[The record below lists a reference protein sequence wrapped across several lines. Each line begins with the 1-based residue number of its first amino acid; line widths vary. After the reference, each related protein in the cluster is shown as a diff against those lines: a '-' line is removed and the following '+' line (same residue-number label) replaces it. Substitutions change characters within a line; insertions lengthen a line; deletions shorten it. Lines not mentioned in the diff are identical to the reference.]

1 MALNQDLLSNG
12 NQSTYFQMIIASV
25 FLIIF
30 PASIL
35 LFENINGFI
44 LVYFTLAGFFLYLR
58 NRKTAPQP
66 SRDEILLYFSASFFC
81 WVSILI
87 TFNLSDNFDSST
99 RFLHL
104 FAIIPVYIFLKNTPI
119 KLHYFWYGLTIG
131 SFIVAG
137 IAIYEVVFFH
147 ADRARSITHPII
159 FGDLSLAMG
168 VMTLAGIGWFKSQ
181 AKWQVL
187 LPCLALICGVLA
199 SVLSASR
206 GSWVAVPFL
215 FLTFFWYIKN
225 IFSFKQKIALV
236 TIFTLTLSALYLTPQ
251 TRVSEHVAKTINKVK
266 LYIDSDINSP
276 HRSDTSSIGTRFE
289 MWQASVS
296 IFQEHPLIG
305 VGWGNYQK
313 NASLLAQQG
322 LRNRSAALYE
332 HPHNQFLSVLVKGG
346 LVSFISLIILFT
358 ILCKFF
364 IQKISRDTNKDIQ
377 RLALAGLL
385 LVISFICF
393 GLSEAI
399 FERSR
404 PISFFAFYVAVII
417 ALIYQQQRL
426 SPRKTFQRAHSL
438 SVTVITKNE
447 ADRLDECLQS
457 VHNWADEII
466 VLDSGS
472 TDDTVEIAKRYTDK
486 VFVTDWPG
494 YGPQKQRALEKAQCE
509 WVLSLDADERVTPEL
524 QTDIDEV
531 LSEDTPKHTGYKT
544 PWAVM
549 LYGHRMDFGRSARAP
564 LRLFKREGSRFS
576 DDQVHERIILPA
588 PGSTYKLEGRLL
600 HFTHRDFGHGL
611 SKSRQYAWLGSQK
624 YFAQNRWGGGLI
636 GATLRAFW
644 TFFLIYFLRLGIL
657 DGPAGFLSAAS
668 YSQNSFNKYAGLW
681 SLRREARRH
690 KKLNG

>member
-1 MALNQDLLSNG
+1 MELNRDSF
-12 NQSTYFQMIIASV
+12 SSETKSSYFQMFIASIS
-25 FLIIF
+25 LIVF

-35 LFENINGFI
+35 VFEKIDSLVFVYFI
-44 LVYFTLAGFFLYLR
+44 LAGLFLYLK
-58 NRKTAPQP
+58 NRKTAAQP
-66 SRDEILLYFSASFFC
+66 SRDETLLYFAVSLFC
-81 WVSILI
+81 WISIFI
-87 TFNLSDNFDSST
+87 TYNLSDDLDSST

-104 FAIIPVYIFLKNTPI
+104 FAIIPAYIFLKNTRI
-119 KLHYFWYGLTIG
+119 SLHFFWYGLTIG

-137 IAIYEVVFFH
+137 IAINEVFFSQI
-147 ADRARSITHPII
+147 DRARSITHPII

-168 VMTLAGIGWFKSQ
+168 AMALAGMGWFKSQ
-181 AKWQVL
+181 AKWQIL
-187 LPCLALICGVLA
+187 LPCLALLCGVLA
-199 SVLSASR
+199 SVLSGSR
-206 GSWVAVPFL
+206 GGWIAIPFL
-215 FLTFFWYIKN
+215 LLIFIWYIKN
-225 IFSFKQKIALV
+225 IFSFKQKFALV
-236 TIFTLTLSALYLTPQ
+236 TVFALTLSALYFTPQ
-251 TRVSEHVAKTINKVK
+251 TRVSFHIDRTIDSIK
-266 LYIDSDINSP
+266 LYTDSEISSP
-276 HRSDTSSIGTRFE
+276 YRASSVGTRFE

-296 IFQEHPLIG
+296 IFQEHPFVG
-305 VGWGNYQK
+305 VGWGNYK
-313 NASLLAQQG
+313 KHASLLVQQG
-322 LRNRSAALYE
+322 LRKSSAAAFE
-332 HPHNQFLSVLVKGG
+332 HPHNQFLSALVKGG
-346 LVSFISLIILFT
+346 LLSFISLIFLFT
-358 ILCKFF
+358 ILSKFF
-364 IQKISRDTNKDIQ
+364 IKKISRDQNRDIQ
-377 RLALAGLL
+377 RLALAGLI
-385 LVISFICF
+385 LVVAFIFF

-404 PISFFAFYVAVII
+404 PISFFAFYVAVIAAI
-417 ALIYQQQRL
+417 IYQQQKIT
-426 SPRKTFQRAHSL
+426 PRKIFKRTHSL

-447 ADRLDECLQS
+447 ADRLDACLES

-472 TDDTVEIAKRYTDK
+472 TDNTVEIAKRYTNK
-486 VFVTDWPG
+486 VYVTDWPG

-524 QTDIDEV
+524 QADIDEV
-531 LSEDTPKHTGYKT
+531 LSEESPKYTGYKT

-576 DDQVHERIILPA
+576 DDLVHEKIILPA
-588 PGSTYKLEGRLL
+588 PASTHKLEGRLL

-681 SLRREARRH
+681 SLQREARRN
-690 KKLNG
+690 KNLDS

>member
-1 MALNQDLLSNG
+1 MSIVAIS
-12 NQSTYFQMIIASV
+12 
-25 FLIIF
+25 LIIF

-35 LFENINGFI
+35 IFNNINGLI
-44 LVYFTLAGFFLYLR
+44 SIYFFLAGSFLYLK

-66 SRDEILLYFSASFFC
+66 SRDETLLYFAASLFC

-87 TFNLSDNFDSST
+87 TYNLSDNLGYSS
-99 RFLHL
+99 RFLYL
-104 FAIIPVYIFLKNTPI
+104 FAIIPSYIFLKNTRI
-119 KLHYFWYGLTIG
+119 KLHFFWYGLTIG

-137 IAIYEVVFFH
+137 IAIYEVVFSH

-168 VMTLAGIGWFKSQ
+168 VMTLAGAGWFRSQ
-181 AKWQVL
+181 AKWQIL
-187 LPCLALICGVLA
+187 LPCIALICGVLA
-199 SVLSASR
+199 SVLSGSR
-206 GSWVAVPFL
+206 GGWVAVPFL
-215 FLTFFWYIKN
+215 FLIFLWYIKN
-225 IFSFKQKIALV
+225 IFSFQQKITLV
-236 TIFTLTLSALYLTPQ
+236 TVFTLTLSALYFTPQ
-251 TRVSEHVAKTINKVK
+251 TRVSYHIDRTINNVK
-266 LYIDSDINSP
+266 LYMDSDIDSP
-276 HRSDTSSIGTRFE
+276 YRSSSSSIGTRFE

-296 IFQEHPLIG
+296 IFQKHPIIG
-305 VGWGNYQK
+305 VGWGNYK
-313 NASLLAQQG
+313 ENASLLVKQG
-322 LRNRSAALYE
+322 LRNKSAASFE
-332 HPHNQFLSVLVKGG
+332 HPHNQFFSALVKGG
-346 LVSFISLIILFT
+346 LLSFISLILFLT
-358 ILCKFF
+358 VLSKFF
-364 IQKISRDTNKDIQ
+364 IKKISRDQNKDIQ

-385 LVISFICF
+385 LVISFIFF

-404 PISFFAFYVAVII
+404 PISFFAFYIAVII
-417 ALIYQQQRL
+417 AFIYQQQR
-426 SPRKTFQRAHSL
+426 SAPKQTFNRKHSL

-447 ADRLDECLQS
+447 EDRLDACLQS

-472 TDDTVEIAKRYTDK
+472 TDDTVNIAKRYTDK
-486 VFVTDWPG
+486 VFETDWPG
-494 YGPQKQRALEKAQCE
+494 YGIQKQRTLEKASCE

-524 QTDIDEV
+524 RADIDEV

-588 PGSTYKLEGRLL
+588 SSSTYKLEGRLL

-611 SKSRQYAWLGSQK
+611 SKSCQYAWLSSQK
-624 YFAQNRWGGGLI
+624 YFTQNRWGGGLI
-636 GATLRAFW
+636 GATLRAGW
-644 TFFLIYFLRLGIL
+644 TFVLIYFLRLGLL
-657 DGPAGFLSAAS
+657 DGSVGFLSAMS

-681 SLRREARRH
+681 SLKREERMRKINH
-690 KKLNG
+690 